1 MLISKRVYNVNND
14 FPTQAFNAYKTKLAG
29 LPSFCRLTMYELLE
43 YCDYSSGIISI
54 NTLDEIAKNDFY
66 VTPSPGRKK
75 ESISGDT
82 LRNAFRTIKK
92 ICPAH
97 FKFTTKNQRIIIEMP
112 FLRELY
118 QQFYSEKQQVATEV
132 VTDDVAV
139 KNHASI
145 NQEACF
151 EEELAVE
158 DTGEDA
164 AASLCSVKD
173 IKYNITNKLTSVADS
188 NFSKNLIQPNFQ
200 PSQET
205 IDIALSRGLSQVTNH
220 EEIQKF
226 ISYNQAN
233 GSLWADFNPVFL
245 TWLERESEYR
255 QTKQQQKYK
264 LTRSNHDECRRTKN
278 NSYDSLMA
286 AVLRENSDACAP
298 SEQFKA
304 RSIIEAELSHEQAH
318 CVALGAANEHLR
330 PALHQPEWE
339 HGQRSMVRSTS
350 GTNANGIGE
359 WYESN

>member
-1 MLISKRVYNVNND
+1 MDFLESYKKARIVVESRFKGLRHSHTTMIKSLITQVNHQTGVVENISYRD
-14 FPTQAFNAYKTKLAG
+14 LSAI
-29 LPSFCRLTMYELLE
+29 LTVN
-43 YCDYSSGIISI
+43 S
-54 NTLDEIAKNDFY
+54 A
-66 VTPSPGRKK
+66 PGRKESGTPSKQAIRNYIKSIERECGEYFQVVSEGQTLKFFFPEIPKIFKAFFHNTEIDTELNAAPHPK
-75 ESISGDT
+75 ELGLND
-82 LRNAFRTIKK
+82 NF
-92 ICPAH
+92 
-97 FKFTTKNQRIIIEMP
+97 
-112 FLRELY
+112 
-118 QQFYSEKQQVATEV
+118 SEEVNTEV
-132 VTDDVAV
+132 NTEVTTPEFSA
-139 KNHASI
+139 KN
-145 NQEACF
+145 
-151 EEELAVE
+151 
-158 DTGEDA
+158 
-164 AASLCSVKD
+164 
-173 IKYNITNKLTSVADS
+173 IKIKHNITNKLTSVDDS
-188 NFSKNLIQPNFQ
+188 DFSKKLIQSNFQ

-298 SEQFKA
+298 SEQFQA

-318 CVALGAANEHLR
+318 FVALGAANEHLR